1 MRSFGYV
8 KMTRAH
14 RGSALPDGSYGGNPC
29 DSLIDSGDTKHYL
42 ACDTGLFG
50 DMKLIGDEGVDAAV
64 LPIGDN
70 LTMGPKDALRAIEL
84 IRPKLAIPG
93 HHNTCPLIEQD
104 ALTWKSSVEES
115 TQQKW

>member
-1 MRSFGYV
+1 VGLLCPMGLTEAIR
-8 KMTRAH
+8 
-14 RGSALPDGSYGGNPC
+14 C
-29 DSLIDSGDTKHYL
+29 DFFIDSVHTKHYFT
-42 ACDTGLFG
+42 CGTGLFG

-93 HHNTCPLIEQD
+93 HYDTWPLIEQD

-115 TQQKW
+115 TQQKWWY